1 MLDFRQEL
9 VNAYPLVSQLNEL
22 AYNLIYRDTAFI
34 DFVKSICQQAN
45 VEYIEFR
52 DKPSTIPSGIFILRF
67 KYKNIASEIELHIFE
82 LVSNALPYTDYDLV
96 GRISEKINT
105 RKRELDTVLD
115 NFDLQINQHLKKS
128 SEKHRKV
135 LTHLTFCG
143 ILSR

>member
-1 MLDFRQEL
+1 MFDYRQEL

-52 DKPSTIPSGIFILRF
+52 DKPSTIPSGIFVLRF
-67 KYKNIASEIELHIFE
+67 KYQNLASEIELHIFE

-96 GRISEKINT
+96 GRILEKIDA
-105 RKRELDTVLD
+105 RKRELDTVLTHLD
-115 NFDLQINQHLKKS
+115 HKINQHLERVAKNTENS
-128 SEKHRKV
+128 
-135 LTHLTFCG
+135 
-143 ILSR
+143 

>member
-1 MLDFRQEL
+1 MFEYRQEL

-22 AYNLIYRDTAFI
+22 AYNLVYQDTAFI

-45 VEYIEFR
+45 VEYLEFR
-52 DKPSTIPSGIFILRF
+52 DKPSTIPNGIFLLRF
-67 KYKNIASEIELHIFE
+67 KYQSIASEIELHIFE

-115 NFDLQINQHLKKS
+115 NFDLQINQHLEKVVKNTEKS
-128 SEKHRKV
+128 
-135 LTHLTFCG
+135 
-143 ILSR
+143 